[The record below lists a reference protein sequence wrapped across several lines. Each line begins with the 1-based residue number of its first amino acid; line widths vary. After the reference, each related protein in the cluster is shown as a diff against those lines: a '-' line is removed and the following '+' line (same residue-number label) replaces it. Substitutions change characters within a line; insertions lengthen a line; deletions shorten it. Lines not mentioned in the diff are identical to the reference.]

1 MEDVIAGSLIGTFS
15 AAICYLSFWPNPFRT
30 SSFNSSGRT
39 EARYLY
45 ISAAHSRGAYELTAT
60 NDNVV

>member
-15 AAICYLSFWPNPFRT
+15 AAICYLLFWPSPFHT
-30 SSFNSSGRT
+30 DSFNSSGRT

-45 ISAAHSRGAYELTAT
+45 ISPALSRGTYELTAT